1 MTAHDYSQIPVTDDG
16 RIVGSVSETRLF
28 SAIVKNPEIKGK
40 AIDLIMQPAFPFVD
54 ISAGIDALATM
65 ITPDTPAVLVRDF
78 KSQDTFI
85 ITRWDVMQ
93 ALN

>member
-1 MTAHDYSQIPVTDDG
+1 MGQDSTDYFARQSNC
-16 RIVGSVSETRLF
+16 R
-28 SAIVKNPEIKGK
+28 KNPDIKTK
-40 AIDLIMQPAFPFVD
+40 AIDVVMQPAFPFVD
-54 ISAGIDALATM
+54 ITAGIDALATM

-85 ITRWDVMQ
+85 ITRWDVMI